1 MTDKKTILYSV
12 VLAILISGGM
22 NLPNYMDN
30 NEDMIGLYFCGSRNI
45 VMDCDSLSAGLGTR
59 CYYEDTYKICKE
71 GWFEI
76 KPDELILKPIEPIK
90 GYNYWQVKCNAK
102 ECVEI

>member
-1 MTDKKTILYSV
+1 MADKKTILYSV

-22 NLPNYMDN
+22 NLPNYIGS

-71 GWFEI
+71 GWQKLESTQGLTIGIHVKEGNKWLCAPEGCEVI
-76 KPDELILKPIEPIK
+76 K
-90 GYNYWQVKCNAK
+90 
-102 ECVEI
+102 